1 MDDIIPFERQ
11 DIQVGAAADIGT
23 HYQVYQDAFRLDPT
37 RGLLLVADGV
47 GGAPFGEVASRITI
61 NRSYT
66 YLLDRFSDTWLT
78 DPATDLNEAVYAA
91 HQALK
96 AAVQQVPAY
105 RGMGTTL
112 VIAWLSPGLDQ
123 LWTAHVG
130 DSRAYLFSGSGLT
143 QLTNDH
149 TVFNAVRQ
157 AHMLPEDPQR
167 WPPRHMLSQA
177 LGSSE
182 MIAPEVSSTEL
193 AAGDLLLL
201 CTDGITDVLDEPELS
216 ALLSQPDH
224 PQVLMEGIV
233 RTALSQGASDNLT
246 AVGLRVLRVD
256 PSAIQTR
263 VHDPV

>member
-1 MDDIIPFERQ
+1 MDQIIAFDRQ
-11 DIQVGAAADIGT
+11 DIQVGAATDLGT
-23 HYQVYQDAFRLDPT
+23 RYQVNQDAFRLDPT

-47 GGAPFGEVASRITI
+47 GGAPCGEVASRIAI
-61 NRSYT
+61 NRSYS
-66 YLLDRFSDTWLT
+66 YLLDRFSNAWLP
-78 DPATDLNEAVYAA
+78 DPVTDLSEAVYAA

-96 AAVQQVPAY
+96 SAIQQVPAY

-112 VIAWLSPGLDQ
+112 VIAWLSPGLDR

-130 DSRAYLFSGSGLT
+130 DSRAYLLSGSGLA

-167 WPPRHMLSQA
+167 WPPRHILSQA

-182 MIAPEVSSTEL
+182 MIAPEVSSTAL

-201 CTDGITDVLDEPELS
+201 CSDGITDVLDETELS
-216 ALLSQPDH
+216 TLLSQPDH
-224 PQVLMEGIV
+224 PQLLMERIV
-233 RTALSQGASDNLT
+233 RSALAQGATDNLT

-256 PSAIQTR
+256 PSVIQTR
-263 VHDPV
+263 VHDPS